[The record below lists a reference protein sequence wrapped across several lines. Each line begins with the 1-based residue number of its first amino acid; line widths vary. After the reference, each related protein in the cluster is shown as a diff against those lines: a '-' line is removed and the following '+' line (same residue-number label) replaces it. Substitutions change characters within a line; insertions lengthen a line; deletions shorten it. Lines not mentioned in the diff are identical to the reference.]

1 MSLAGFDT
9 KLGRPE
15 RKLAD
20 RILGIS
26 WGLVLLI
33 TIVACFGIVILY
45 SAADGNMQ
53 PWAAKQTMRFA
64 IALIPMLAAALLG
77 IRHWFRLAYWT
88 YSVTLL
94 LVAAVDLH
102 GFVGMGAQ
110 RWIDLGVIQLQP
122 SELMTVALVLGLA
135 RYFHHLGNEDDPKL
149 RSLIPPSL
157 MILLPA
163 ALVLKQPD
171 LGTAVLLMLTG
182 AAMFFLAG
190 VRLRFFV
197 LMGATAGAA
206 IPVVWRFL
214 RDYQKSRIYTFLD
227 PNNDPLGAGY
237 HILQSKI
244 ALGSGGLFG
253 KGFLLG
259 TQSHLSFLP
268 EKHTDFIFTTLA
280 EEFGLIGALGLLALY
295 CSIIVYGF
303 MISLHNRSEF
313 GRLLGAGVVCN
324 VFLYVFINTAM
335 VTGLIPVVG
344 VPLPLISYGGTAMLT
359 VMFGFGLL
367 LSACVDHEVRLNRAG
382 DRQPD

>member
-1 MSLAGFDT
+1 LASLHTD
-9 KLGRPE
+9 LNRPKPKFAE
-15 RKLAD
+15 

-53 PWAAKQTMRFA
+53 PWGGKQTLRFV
-64 IALIPMLAAALLG
+64 IALVLMLGAALLG
-77 IRHWFRLAYWT
+77 IRYWFRLAYWT
-88 YSVTLL
+88 YAITLM
-94 LVAAVDLH
+94 LVVAVDLR

-122 SELMTVALVLGLA
+122 SELMTVALLLALA
-135 RYFHHLGNEDDPKL
+135 RYFHHLGNEDDLKIRFLVLPL
-149 RSLIPPSL
+149 L
-157 MILLPA
+157 MILVPA

-171 LGTAVLLMLTG
+171 LGTAVMLVMGG
-182 AAMFFLAG
+182 AVMFFLAG
-190 VRLRFFV
+190 VRLRLF
-197 LMGATAGAA
+197 LLIGAAAGATAP
-206 IPVVWRFL
+206 IVWRFL

-227 PNNDPLGAGY
+227 PDNDPLGAGY

-268 EKHTDFIFTTLA
+268 EKQTDFIFTTLA
-280 EEFGLIGALGLLALY
+280 EEFGFVGALTLLALY
-295 CSIIVYGF
+295 CGIVAYGF
-303 MISLHNRSEF
+303 AIALRSRSHF
-313 GRLLGAGVVCN
+313 GRLLGVGIATN
-324 VFLYVFINTAM
+324 FFLYVFINTAM

-367 LSACVDHEVRLNRAG
+367 MSVCVDRDVRLNRAG
-382 DRQPD
+382 EPQPD